1 MGLNE
6 IKQIVAA
13 AFQAGRYDAQIDMGI
28 RPDKVRRK
36 EAEMMLK
43 SRGFA
48 RSQLDKWIKERLLNE
63 YVGDSVN
70 SPRYY
75 SLRELNEILATITI
89 KKTCDF

>member
-6 IKQIVAA
+6 IKQIVAT

-28 RPDKVRRK
+28 RPDRVRRK
-36 EAEMMLK
+36 EAEMILK

-48 RSQLDKWIKERLLNE
+48 KSLIDKWVNERLLKE
-63 YVGDSVN
+63 YVGDSAN

-75 SLRELNEILATITI
+75 SLRELNEVLATIAI
-89 KKTCDF
+89 RKTCDF